1 MAWFCLRRSERPML
15 GSLQALTEMAAA
27 VLTLHGK
34 MIAYQEKRDKRCTST
49 IQLSLEK
56 LRQSFLI
63 SFTIAVQCAC
73 ACMEGMRASMDLPT
87 TEASCSSAP
96 GTQAAGAVGP
106 SSTIAIEHKH
116 LLLHRGMTQLTA
128 ALAVAARPLHG
139 FQASAAAGNLSSGVI
154 SARQAAELAGLA
166 VPLLEAVARLTL
178 DVTLVCQQLEHG
190 PKNTVPVR
198 DPELQAD
205 MADMQIM
212 PWTILVLGSTQRLAK
227 QLWTGLAAAQ
237 AATPAEA
244 LAGLPPGFPPPAAL
258 QRLAHSLAKHNT
270 KTRKPLLMESVLGLA
285 ALLETARDLQPGL
298 SQQDLLRCGWPRRG
312 FVMCG

>member
-1 MAWFCLRRSERPML
+1 ML

-34 MIAYQEKRDKRCTST
+34 VIAYQEKRDKRCTAT

-56 LRQSFLI
+56 LRQSFLS

-73 ACMEGMRASMDLPT
+73 ACMEGMRALMDVPT
-87 TEASCSSAP
+87 TEVSCSSAP
-96 GTQAAGAVGP
+96 ETQAADAAGP
-106 SSTIAIEHKH
+106 SSSISIEHKH
-116 LLLHRGMTQLTA
+116 LLLHRGLTQLTA
-128 ALAVAARPLHG
+128 ALTAAARPLHG
-139 FQASAAAGNLSSGVI
+139 FQASAAAGNLRSGVI

-178 DVTLVCQQLEHG
+178 DVKVTCQLLDQGH
-190 PKNTVPVR
+190 KNTVPVR
-198 DPELQAD
+198 DPELQTD
-205 MADMQIM
+205 MADMQTM
-212 PWTILVLGSTQRLAK
+212 PWTILVLGSSQMLAR
-227 QLWTGLAAAQ
+227 QLWLGLAAAQ
-237 AATPAEA
+237 AATPADAQAE
-244 LAGLPPGFPPPAAL
+244 LPPGFPPPAAL